1 VSAVTYFI
9 YLILFTYVKKKC
21 VFESI
26 FLKTRH
32 PWTIN
37 LLMAD
42 TELKVLIVDDD
53 EDMRATLSDFISRMG
68 VKVRTAGDVPEA
80 QAALSVEAPPFDLIL
95 ADLKLPGG
103 TGLDILKSARARS
116 VDTLVTIVTGYASLE
131 TAIDAIRLGA
141 YDYLT
146 KPFSLDE
153 IGVQVRN
160 MISRVS
166 LAKENARL
174 SLRLQELFQQV
185 SRLQSE
191 RTELNRFYGD
201 IRKELQESNRKLD
214 VLITAAQLK
223 NGTSTAPAGALNEL
237 FREIEKLDRMKK
249 SGGAS
254 AHELEDRKRNLIE
267 NFVDR
272 L

>member
-1 VSAVTYFI
+1 
-9 YLILFTYVKKKC
+9 
-21 VFESI
+21 
-26 FLKTRH
+26 
-32 PWTIN
+32 
-37 LLMAD
+37 MAD
-42 TELKVLIVDDD
+42 TDLKVLIVDDD
-53 EDMRATLSDFISRMG
+53 EDMRATLSDFVSKMG
-68 VKVRTAGDVPEA
+68 VKVRTVGDVSEA
-80 QAALSVEAPPFDLIL
+80 QSALRTETPAFDLVL

-103 TGLDILKSARARS
+103 TGLDVLKAAHARS

-141 YDYLT
+141 YDYIT

-174 SLRLQELFQQV
+174 SLRLQELFQQIN
-185 SRLQSE
+185 RLQSE
-191 RTELNRFYGD
+191 RSEATRFHGE
-201 IRKELQESNRKLD
+201 IRKELQETNRKLD
-214 VLITAAQLK
+214 LLLSLHSGKTPPVATRSEAA
-223 NGTSTAPAGALNEL
+223 GDGALGDL

-249 SGGAS
+249 TGSAS
-254 AHELEDRKRNLIE
+254 PLDLEGRKRNLIE
-267 NFVDR
+267 GLVDK

>member
-1 VSAVTYFI
+1 
-9 YLILFTYVKKKC
+9 
-21 VFESI
+21 
-26 FLKTRH
+26 
-32 PWTIN
+32 
-37 LLMAD
+37 MAEN
-42 TELKVLIVDDD
+42 ELKVLIVDDD

-68 VKVRTAGDVPEA
+68 VKVRSVADVREA
-80 QAALSVEAPPFDLIL
+80 QTALSTETPPFDLVL

-103 TGLDILKSARARS
+103 TGLDVLKSAHGRS
-116 VDTLVTIVTGYASLE
+116 VETLVTIITGYASLE

-185 SRLQSE
+185 NRLQSE
-191 RTELNRFYGD
+191 RSELNRFYAD
-201 IRKELQESNRKLD
+201 IRKELQDTNQKLD
-214 VLITAAQLK
+214 LILATVPVRAGGLPAPLK
-223 NGTSTAPAGALNEL
+223 AVKDGALDDL
-237 FREIEKLDRMKK
+237 FREIEKLDQLKMTG
-249 SGGAS
+249 SAS
-254 AHELEDRKRNLIE
+254 AVDLEGRKRNLIE
-267 NFVDR
+267 GLVNR